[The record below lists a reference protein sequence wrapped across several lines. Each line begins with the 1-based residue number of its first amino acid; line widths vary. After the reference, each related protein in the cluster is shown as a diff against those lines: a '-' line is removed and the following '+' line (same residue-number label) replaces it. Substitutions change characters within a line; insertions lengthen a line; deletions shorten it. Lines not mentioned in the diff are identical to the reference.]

1 MPTSHLIS
9 SPPPCS
15 AHPWRFHTD
24 HTDPSESAP
33 PYLCQTYPAHVPLL
47 VPVNRSISSPTPS
60 FSKVT
65 SDLLFMFSL
74 LLFRLFPLLLSF
86 YLTPV
91 F

>member
-1 MPTSHLIS
+1 MPTSHFIS
-9 SPPPCS
+9 SPPPS
-15 AHPWRFHTD
+15 LAHPCRFHTD
-24 HTDPSESAP
+24 HTDSSESAP

-60 FSKVT
+60 FSEMT

-74 LLFRLFPLLLSF
+74 LLFRLFPLLLS
-86 YLTPV
+86 YLIPV